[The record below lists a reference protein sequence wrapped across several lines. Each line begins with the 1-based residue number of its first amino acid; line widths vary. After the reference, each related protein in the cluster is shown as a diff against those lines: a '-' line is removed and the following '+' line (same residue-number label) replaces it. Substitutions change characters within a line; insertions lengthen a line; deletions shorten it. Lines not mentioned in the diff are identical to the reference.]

1 MNQSTV
7 IPLNSE
13 QDTIA
18 LAAWLAPRLKAG
30 DILTLN
36 GDLGSGKTF
45 FANYIGHYLGVT
57 EKLDSPSFVLM
68 KEYYSGRLPLYHLD
82 LYRIRHATELY
93 DLGIFDLI
101 ETGITLIEWPE
112 RAEDLL
118 PEASYKLVFHFDGL
132 TRYVELCPGAD
143 YITEHKQ
150 EL

>member
-1 MNQSTV
+1 MTASIR

-13 QDTIA
+13 QDTIN
-18 LAAWLAPRLKAG
+18 LAAWLAPRLEAG
-30 DILTLN
+30 DILTLK

-57 EKLDSPSFVLM
+57 EKLDSPSFVLL

-101 ETGITLIEWPE
+101 EEGITLIEWPE

-118 PEASYKLVFHFDGL
+118 PEPTYELIFHFDGL
-132 TRYVELCPGAD
+132 TRFVELSPGAD
-143 YITEHKQ
+143 YLTEHKQ